1 MNKRNWTSLV
11 TPESFRKCLMAWE
24 WAKTWWE
31 FPLFMR
37 PAFGRGQLSLL
48 VPMLQIIQ
56 RKVLH
61 PDDGMPVLDSDGMP
75 ILSTPWMCLEQ
86 YKWGALTLDLKRLD
100 NNDAWQLYGLTDK
113 VSYLHIWD
121 DPEKYQVL
129 PHTACSPLESQLH
142 HPNVYENKV
151 FIRQTGPAIP
161 LLQWVFSHKVTLS
174 WGELQFLAE
183 QLELRHRGS
192 NRDELLVLIT
202 RHAFR
207 EKSVE
212 EIDAAVT
219 RMLKADKQVAA
230 KMKVSLIMSKRGLR
244 I

>member
-1 MNKRNWTSLV
+1 
-11 TPESFRKCLMAWE
+11 
-24 WAKTWWE
+24 
-31 FPLFMR
+31 MR
-37 PAFGRGQLSLL
+37 PAFDRGQLSVLA
-48 VPMLQIIQ
+48 PMFQIIQ
-56 RKVLH
+56 RKV
-61 PDDGMPVLDSDGMP
+61 DDGMPVPDSDDAGMP
-75 ILSTPWMCLEQ
+75 IINTPVICLGH
-86 YKWGALTLDLKRLD
+86 YKWGALVLNLKRLD

-113 VSYLHIWD
+113 VSHLHIWD
-121 DPEKYQVL
+121 PEKYEVL

-142 HPNVYENKV
+142 HPDVYENKV